1 MKTVRYNQTKFKK
14 TLFFSI
20 YSEFIYFVEQ
30 KSKSEKN
37 NHLKINSGRH
47 QIIKKRKKNNWT
59 LLLHCLAEEEHKN
72 EKKGSHRFNTS

>member
-1 MKTVRYNQTKFKK
+1 MKTVRYNKK
-14 TLFFSI
+14 TLFFPL

-47 QIIKKRKKNNWT
+47 QIIKKRRKKQ
-59 LLLHCLAEEEHKN
+59 L
-72 EKKGSHRFNTS
+72 NTSIALLGRRGT

>member
-1 MKTVRYNQTKFKK
+1 M
-14 TLFFSI
+14 

-47 QIIKKRKKNNWT
+47 QIIKKRKKT
-59 LLLHCLAEEEHKN
+59 IEHFYCTAWPKRN
-72 EKKGSHRFNTS
+72 IKTKKKGSHRFNTS

>member
-47 QIIKKRKKNNWT
+47 QIIKKRKKNN
-59 LLLHCLAEEEHKN
+59 
-72 EKKGSHRFNTS
+72 